1 MRTNRKLVGAA
12 AFSLALAGG
21 GVAGALLGTPTA
33 SLAQDD
39 DATEDA
45 ESWMGQ
51 GGGFRHRGPGGEPGA
66 HLETVAEVIGISVD
80 DLRTAL
86 ADGQSIAEV
95 AEANGVDRQDVVD
108 ALVEEAMARLDEIE
122 AALPDRMGDLVD
134 REGWGDGPRAGLH
147 LAAEGLDVAAD
158 VIGISEA
165 ELLAS
170 LRDGA
175 TLAEVAEANDV
186 APQAVIDALV
196 AAATEAIDAAVEAGD
211 LDADRAAALKE
222 GLVER
227 ITERV
232 EEGGPGPGFGHGR
245 GHGPGGPGPWGEG
258 PMAAEEDDAA

>member
-21 GVAGALLGTPTA
+21 GVAGAMLGTPTL

-39 DATEDA
+39 GAA
-45 ESWMGQ
+45 EGAETPMGPR
-51 GGGFRHRGPGGEPGA
+51 GFGHHDRGA
-66 HLETVAEVIGISVD
+66 HLETVAEVIGISVE
-80 DLRTAL
+80 DLRAAL

-134 REGWGDGPRAGLH
+134 REGWGDGPRVGLH

-158 VIGISEA
+158 VIGIGEA
-165 ELLAS
+165 ELLAA

-175 TLAEVAEANDV
+175 TLAEVAEANGV

-232 EEGGPGPGFGHGR
+232 EDGGPGPGAGHGR
-245 GHGPGGPGPWGEG
+245 GHRPGGPGPWGEG
-258 PMAAEEDDAA
+258 PMAEEDDAA

>member
-1 MRTNRKLVGAA
+1 MRTDRKLVGAA
-12 AFSLALAGG
+12 AFTLALAGG

-45 ESWMGQ
+45 EPWTGQ
-51 GGGFRHRGPGGEPGA
+51 GGGFRHHGPGGAPGA

-80 DLRTAL
+80 ELRAAL

-95 AEANGVDRQDVVD
+95 AEANGVDRQAVID
-108 ALVEEAMARLDEIE
+108 ALVAEAMARLDEVE
-122 AALPDRMGDLVD
+122 AALPDRMSDLVD
-134 REGWGDGPRAGLH
+134 REGWGDGARAGLH
-147 LAAEGLDVAAD
+147 LAAEGIDVAAE

-165 ELLAS
+165 DLLAA
-170 LRDGA
+170 LRGGD

-186 APQAVIDALV
+186 DPQAVIDALV

-222 GLVER
+222 GLVDR

-232 EEGGPGPGFGHGR
+232 EEGGPRPGLGHGR
-245 GHGPGGPGPWGEG
+245 GHGRGPGAWGDG
-258 PMAAEEDDAA
+258 PMAAEDDDAA